1 MCGACGLLSGGPEWI
16 EQAGG
21 RNPVAE
27 RQRRIALVN
36 RLLAGSNVKL
46 AAQGRQYVVRSATGR
61 SLFVPDLTH
70 VWAAADAIG
79 RRRVDPLAEPDAED
93 NGVDA
98 RAGR

>member
-1 MCGACGLLSGGPEWI
+1 MSGGPEWI

-36 RLLAGSNVKL
+36 RLLADSGVKL
-46 AAQGRQYVVRSATGR
+46 SAQGRVYVVRSATGR

-70 VWAAADAIG
+70 VWAAADKIG
-79 RRRVDPLAEPDAED
+79 RGRVDPLAVTDGEDDGGDAHAD
-93 NGVDA
+93 
-98 RAGR
+98 R

>member
-1 MCGACGLLSGGPEWI
+1 MCSACGLLSGGPEWI
-16 EQAGG
+16 EQVGG

-46 AAQGRQYVVRSATGR
+46 AAQGRQYVMRSATGR
-61 SLFVPDLTH
+61 SQFVSDLTH

-79 RRRVDPLAEPDAED
+79 GRRVDPLAVTEAED
-93 NGVDA
+93 DGVD
-98 RAGR
+98 GRTER